1 MNIHVVLDSSA
12 LAAYARLDSVA
23 VGELITVVSENG
35 GTVGVPAPVFAD
47 AYRVVDSDERKRLT
61 RLLTDDVYTLIL
73 PMLADDLR
81 EVAELSLRLPLP
93 LAHAVTQT
101 RRHGASL
108 ATFDPGAVQGDLD
121 DYDVLNLN

>member
-12 LAAYARLDSVA
+12 LAAYARLDTMA
-23 VGELITVVSENG
+23 VGELITVVAENG
-35 GTVGVPAPVFAD
+35 GTVGVPAPVFAE
-47 AYRVVDSDERKRLT
+47 AYRIVDEDERKRLT

-73 PMLADDLR
+73 PMLSDDLLD
-81 EVAELSLRLPLP
+81 VAELGLRLPLP

-108 ATFDPGAVQGDLD
+108 ATLEPDAVRDDLD
-121 DYDVLNLN
+121 DYDVLHLN